1 MKLLIGTTN
10 KTKINGALEAFKEY
24 YNNVS
29 IEGISVSSEVSEQ
42 PLNEEIYLGARNRVN
57 NLINFSKKNKI
68 KAEYY
73 LGIESGI
80 MNLYGKYIIINIA
93 IIKDNNGHESIGT
106 SSGFPVPDKYVQE
119 IINTDLG
126 KVIDNIYKENNIR
139 TNKGTISFLTKD
151 KINRT
156 ILTKEAFIMALTKFI
171 NKEWK
176 D

>member
-24 YNNVS
+24 YNNIS

-57 NLINFSKKNKI
+57 NLIKYSKKNNI
-68 KAEYY
+68 KADYY

-93 IIKDNNGHESIGT
+93 IIKDNQDYESVGT

-126 KVIDNIYKENNIR
+126 KVIDNIYKKNDIR
-139 TNKGTISFLTKD
+139 INKGTISFLTKD
-151 KINRT
+151 KINR
-156 ILTKEAFIMALTKFI
+156 IDLTKEAFIMALTQFI
-171 NKEWK
+171 NKDWK

>member
-10 KTKINGALEAFKEY
+10 KTKIKGAIESFKEY
-24 YNNVS
+24 YNDIS

-57 NLINFSKKNKI
+57 NLIKYSKKNNI
-68 KAEYY
+68 KADYY

-80 MNLYGKYIIINIA
+80 MNLYGKWIIINIA
-93 IIKDNNGHESIGT
+93 VIKDKNGYESIGT

-126 KVIDNIYKENNIR
+126 KVIDNIYKENYIR

-151 KINRT
+151 KINR
-156 ILTKEAFIMALTKFI
+156 IDLTKEAFIMALTQFI
-171 NKEWK
+171 NNDWK

>member
-57 NLINFSKKNKI
+57 NLIEYSNKNKI
-68 KAEYY
+68 KADYY

-156 ILTKEAFIMALTKFI
+156 ILTKEAFIMALTKFV
-171 NKEWK
+171 NNDWK